1 MAGFSHDQ
9 GMTIEH
15 SISHKVS
22 DIEAFGQT
30 FNMLMNLSKYLDTA
44 ANSVLGGNLGMEET
58 KALVS
63 RAGMIYAELRD
74 TILELITDDGT
85 KAQSAAML
93 RPLHAEMDVLEAALV
108 VDQSHCW
115 LETSIRRGAFS
126 HRVKLLD
133 LQLGLEE
140 AAANA
145 QLSEQR
151 EKVEFFEKRGNDH
164 KNSNGAYV

>member
-1 MAGFSHDQ
+1 
-9 GMTIEH
+9 MTIEH

-44 ANSVLGGNLGMEET
+44 ANSVLGGNLDMSET

-63 RAGMIYAELRD
+63 RAGMIYAELRG
-74 TILELITDDGT
+74 TILELITDEGT
-85 KAQSAAML
+85 KAQTGAML
-93 RPLHAEMDVLEAALV
+93 RPLLTDMDVLEAALV

-140 AAANA
+140 AAASA
-145 QLSEQR
+145 QLGEQR
-151 EKVEFFEKRGNDH
+151 EKAELFEKRSGDH
-164 KNSNGAYV
+164 KNGNGAYV